1 VTRTDAR
8 LAGLA
13 GIAGG
18 LGWAALAAATFAA
31 DRGLTPV
38 WYGPGD
44 LLTPVALGLAAVG
57 LAGYRARTGS
67 TWGRLATAGFAALFA
82 GLLGTLAGSAAYVA
96 LDALDGWT
104 LSVWAYSL
112 ALVGATAFGAGL
124 LRARVPPRAGAA
136 LLAGIP
142 IGLGASF
149 AVALALG
156 DEAAIPLVP
165 GVLFGVGLAALGRW
179 VAVSSEE

>member
-8 LAGLA
+8 IAGFA

-18 LGWAALAAATFAA
+18 LGWAALAVATFAA

-57 LAGYRARTGS
+57 LAGYRARTGPG
-67 TWGRLATAGFAALFA
+67 WGRLAAAGFAALFA
-82 GLLGTLAGSAAYVA
+82 ALVGATAGSAAYVA
-96 LDALDGWT
+96 LDALYGWT

-124 LRARVPPRAGAA
+124 LRARMPPRAGAA

-142 IGLGASF
+142 VGLGASF
-149 AVALALG
+149 ALALALG
-156 DEAAIPLVP
+156 DEAAVPLAP
-165 GVLFGVGLAALGRW
+165 SVLLGAGLAALGRW
-179 VAVSSEE
+179 TAVSSEE